1 MRGLGETGFVP
12 LLREAG
18 VRVCVYGHLHGGD
31 HRYAVS
37 GERDGI
43 RYVFVAADAVDFT
56 PVEIPAEWV
65 GARLPR
71 ARPTCRRP
79 RRLRRQPNPCI

>member
-1 MRGLGETGFVP
+1 MLHYPPVYAGLKETGFVP

-18 VRVCVYGHLHGGD
+18 VQVCVYGHLHGPD
-31 HRYAVS
+31 HRYAVT

-56 PVEIPAEWV
+56 PQRVEV
-65 GARLPR
+65 D
-71 ARPTCRRP
+71 
-79 RRLRRQPNPCI
+79 